1 MKLTLIEAL
10 CIIKMAW
17 ETKEE
22 KELFDIAY
30 DVVRK
35 ESKILHLQY
44 QQMQIENKLET
55 FKQQEQCKC
64 GKPRIGG
71 YSCQRTD
78 CNQTFKQQE
87 Q

>member
-44 QQMQIENKLET
+44 QKMQIENKL
-55 FKQQEQCKC
+55 
-64 GKPRIGG
+64 
-71 YSCQRTD
+71 
-78 CNQTFKQQE
+78 QTFKQQE